1 MEAAVLVIL
10 IVLIVLNGLFAMTE
24 TAIVAARHARLDRM
38 AESGDPQARAA
49 LNVAA
54 NPTRSLSTIQ
64 IGITSIGILSG
75 IVGEAAFARPLATWL
90 TGFGLPSGPTYV
102 LVTALVVMIVTYL
115 SIVFGELVP
124 KRIGQNHPE
133 ALLRLTATPLL
144 ALGAATSPFVRLL
157 SGSTDVVLRV
167 LGVQRPAA
175 PAVTEEEIHLMLAE
189 GAKAGVIED
198 EERRMVQNVFR
209 LDDRPIAS
217 LMLPRSD
224 IVALDVEDSFES
236 NLARIQ
242 ASDHARYPL
251 CRGGLDHVIGVVTA
265 RRLLLRARD
274 ERKPDLSQ
282 VMEPPVFVP
291 ETVGGIQLLEQFRSS
306 GVQMAFV
313 VDEYGAVQGL
323 VTVHDLMEAI
333 AGEFSAPGPGES
345 WAVERPDGSWLLDGA
360 LPIEDLKERLGF
372 GALPAEN
379 RGRFQTLG
387 GLVLFLL
394 GHIPQAGEATGW
406 EEWRLEV
413 VDMDGKRIDK
423 VLALRRPD
431 WPGRD

>member
-1 MEAAVLVIL
+1 MEATVLVVL
-10 IVLIVLNGLFAMTE
+10 VVLIVVNGLLAMAE
-24 TAIVAARHARLDRM
+24 VAIVAARQARLERA
-38 AESGDPQARAA
+38 AERGDPLARAA
-49 LNVAA
+49 VNVAS

-64 IGITSIGILSG
+64 IGITSIGILNG
-75 IVGEAAFARPLATWL
+75 IVGEAAFARPIAAWI
-90 TGFGLPSGPTYV
+90 TGFGLPEGPTYV

-133 ALLRLTATPLL
+133 QLLRVMAGPLL
-144 ALGAATSPFVRLL
+144 ALGAASAPFVRLL
-157 SGSTDVVLRV
+157 SGSTEVVLRA
-167 LGVQRPAA
+167 LGAQRPAS
-175 PAVTEEEIHLMLAE
+175 PSVTEEEIHLMLAE
-189 GAKAGVIED
+189 GSKAGVIED

-224 IVALDVEDSFES
+224 IVALDVQDSFEE
-236 NLARIQ
+236 NLARIE

-251 CRGGLDHVIGVVTA
+251 CRGGLDHVIGVVTT
-265 RRLLLRARD
+265 RRLLLLAR
-274 ERKPDLSQ
+274 EEPEPGLEQ
-282 VMEPPVFVP
+282 AMESPVFVP
-291 ETVGGIQLLEQFRSS
+291 ETIGGIELLEQFRGS

-333 AGEFSAPGPGES
+333 AGEFRVTGPDES
-345 WAVERPDGSWLLDGA
+345 WAVERADGSWLLDGA
-360 LPIEDLKERLGF
+360 LPIEDLKDRLGF
-372 GALPAEN
+372 EALPEED

-387 GLVLFLL
+387 GLVMFLL
-394 GHIPQAGEATGW
+394 GHIPRAGESADW
-406 EEWRLEV
+406 ERWRFEV

-423 VLALRRPD
+423 VLASRRAE
-431 WPGRD
+431 